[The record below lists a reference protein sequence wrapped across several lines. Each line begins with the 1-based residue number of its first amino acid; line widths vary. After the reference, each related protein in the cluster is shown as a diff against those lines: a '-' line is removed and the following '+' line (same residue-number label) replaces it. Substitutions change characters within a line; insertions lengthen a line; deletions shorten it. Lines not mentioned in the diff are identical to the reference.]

1 MIVSPDNGLGCGG
14 NNCCDVQFILIRLK
28 KKIQV
33 TFCHSGMNK
42 VDFKTKAFLYTGA
55 MKSWLTPLLN
65 VQQLDAEAEEFQTI
79 AGKK

>member
-1 MIVSPDNGLGCGG
+1 
-14 NNCCDVQFILIRLK
+14 
-28 KKIQV
+28 
-33 TFCHSGMNK
+33 MNK